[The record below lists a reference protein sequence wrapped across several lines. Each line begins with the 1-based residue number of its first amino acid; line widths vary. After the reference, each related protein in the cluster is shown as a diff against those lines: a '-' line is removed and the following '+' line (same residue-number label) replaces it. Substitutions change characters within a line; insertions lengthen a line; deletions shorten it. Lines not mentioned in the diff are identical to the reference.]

1 MVIERQRMF
10 CPRCGN
16 QINEGLKFCKSCG
29 LPVAQVSTYVATGG
43 TGQLM
48 SPPPMMAPPQM
59 PEYLTPKQQMAA
71 IILIWAFAI
80 PLIALFCAMFDLP
93 EELIALP
100 AITFPLGII
109 GAFFRYRA
117 QVRRRQYEEQY
128 AQYYQQQ
135 YYQQQQPQQQNWAPP
150 AVNAPTYQS
159 ALTPPRTNPLGKG
172 SVIED
177 ETKKLPEKRR

>member
-1 MVIERQRMF
+1 MY
-10 CPRCGN
+10 CPRCGS

-43 TGQLM
+43 TGQLVA
-48 SPPPMMAPPQM
+48 PPMMMAPPPK
-59 PEYLTPKQQMAA
+59 PELLTPKQQMGA
-71 IILIWAFAI
+71 IIMTWVFAI
-80 PLIALFCAMFDLP
+80 PLIALICSMLNFP

-100 AITFPLGII
+100 AITLPLGII
-109 GAFFRYRA
+109 GAYFRYKA

-128 AQYYQQQ
+128 AQYHQQQ

-150 AVNAPTYQS
+150 SVNAPTYQS
-159 ALTPPRTNPLGKG
+159 ALPPQSTNPLGKG